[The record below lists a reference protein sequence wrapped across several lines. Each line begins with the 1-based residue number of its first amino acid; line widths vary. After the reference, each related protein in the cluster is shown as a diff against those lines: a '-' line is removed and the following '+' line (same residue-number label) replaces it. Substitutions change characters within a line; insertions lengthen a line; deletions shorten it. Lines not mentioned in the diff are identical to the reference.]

1 MFYHVSIEVDPVFGT
16 LLKSSLRWSHEGVTF
31 KREDRED
38 REERRREF
46 CVKEDF
52 FLYFSV
58 VGIWQKFF
66 FLRFGQDVG

>member
-1 MFYHVSIEVDPVFGT
+1 MFYHVSSDVDPVFGT

-46 CVKEDF
+46 CVKVGF
-52 FLYFSV
+52 FSV
-58 VGIWQKFF
+58 VGIRQK
-66 FLRFGQDVG
+66 